1 MNFSAQT
8 ITIVLMSG
16 GNTTPVLDTSQMQE
30 RIDGADEI
38 DGANVMQEWLSE
50 NAFRGVQGF
59 SLGYFSHSV

>member
-16 GNTTPVLDTSQMQE
+16 GNTTRLLDTSQMQE
-30 RIDGADEI
+30 HI

-50 NAFRGVQGF
+50 TAFRGVQGF